1 MQEALAAYLFLLPF
15 GLSLLIF
22 FGYAFVRSIY
32 FSFTDYNMFDPPNWV
47 GLANYAAIFRETR
60 FLTALRNSI
69 GFSLIV
75 TVSQTA
81 FALLL
86 AVVLNARIRGIAFFR
101 TAYYMPS
108 VASSV
113 VVTLIFLWAFQRTGL
128 FNYLLGLFRTYWPML
143 LAFLVLAALFQ
154 VLQVLW
160 DRRRGHPARWLEPGA
175 VLTSLL
181 LAAAGV
187 AALWATGRLTPVET
201 EPVRIV
207 WLNTRR
213 TIPEGGGWFS
223 LPLPLISIM
232 MLNTWTTAPTFML
245 LYLAGLQDIPKE
257 LYEAA
262 AVDGANR
269 WQQFRYVTLPQLKHI
284 TFLVMALGLIGTLQM
299 FDQVAVIGS
308 AAPLDSVIT
317 LAYYVYSNVF
327 PGGALPRVGMA
338 SAAAVILA
346 ILTLIAVL
354 IQRRVVEGND

>member
-15 GLSLLIF
+15 VLSLAVF

-32 FSFTDYNMFDPPNWV
+32 FSFTDYNMFEAPRWV
-47 GLANYAAIFRETR
+47 GLANYVAIFRETR
-60 FLTALRNSI
+60 FLIALRNSLA
-69 GFSLIV
+69 FSVVV
-75 TVSQTA
+75 TLLQTA

-86 AVVLNARIRGIAFFR
+86 AVALNNRLRGIAFFR

-113 VVTLIFLWAFQRTGL
+113 VVTLIFLWMFQRTGVV
-128 FNYLLGLFRTYWPML
+128 NYVLGAARTYWPH
-143 LAFLVLAALFQ
+143 LAAFFAMAALCQAVQ
-154 VLQVLW
+154 VNW
-160 DRRRGHPARWLEPGA
+160 DHRRGLPAGWFEPGSLL
-175 VLTSLL
+175 VSLL
-181 LAAAGV
+181 LAAVGV
-187 AALWATGRLTPVET
+187 AALWATGTLSVAET

-213 TIPEGGGWFS
+213 TFPEGGGWFA
-223 LPLPLISIM
+223 LPIPLLAVM

-245 LYLAGLQDIPKE
+245 LYLAGLQDIPRE

-262 AVDGANR
+262 QVDGANR
-269 WQQFRYVTLPQLKHI
+269 WQQFRYVTFPQLKHV
-284 TFLVMALGLIGTLQM
+284 TFLVVALGLIGTLQM

-327 PGGALPRVGMA
+327 PSGALPRVGMA
-338 SAAAVILA
+338 SAAAIILA
-346 ILTLIAVL
+346 VLTLLAVL
-354 IQRRVVEGND
+354 LQRRVVEGK

>member
-1 MQEALAAYLFLLPF
+1 
-15 GLSLLIF
+15 
-22 FGYAFVRSIY
+22 

-47 GLANYAAIFRETR
+47 GLANYAAIFREPR

-160 DRRRGHPARWLEPGA
+160 DRRR
-175 VLTSLL
+175 
-181 LAAAGV
+181 
-187 AALWATGRLTPVET
+187 ATQP
-201 EPVRIV
+201 
-207 WLNTRR
+207 
-213 TIPEGGGWFS
+213 GGWS
-223 LPLPLISIM
+223 R
-232 MLNTWTTAPTFML
+232 
-245 LYLAGLQDIPKE
+245 G
-257 LYEAA
+257 
-262 AVDGANR
+262 R
-269 WQQFRYVTLPQLKHI
+269 C
-284 TFLVMALGLIGTLQM
+284 
-299 FDQVAVIGS
+299 
-308 AAPLDSVIT
+308 
-317 LAYYVYSNVF
+317 
-327 PGGALPRVGMA
+327 
-338 SAAAVILA
+338 
-346 ILTLIAVL
+346 
-354 IQRRVVEGND
+354 